1 MAKKSL
7 GQIIGEIIAAIR
19 LGKELSIEQELQS
32 AEAWNKVTA
41 ENRQNTINFIN
52 RVINSIPIAEAN
64 QTKILQEVAAAEGVT
79 GIVEDFQSEY
89 KKGFNNVIPDTYV
102 EEPEL
107 LPEEVDVQA
116 GGAGIGPNLYAPIKA
131 DVQALSA
138 EAIESTLRNAVQ
150 MGMIPG
156 ASISD
161 TGEVQPL
168 TGPLSEESIIADLIA
183 VAPDI
188 RFLGLDSRGYPLGYS
203 QLQSPDSGYGNFP
216 VYLPD
221 MDQSLFG
228 SDFLS
233 ESYIG
238 DLQDKLIRAGYLRT
252 SFQPEVY
259 DGATAIAVQEA
270 MATHN
275 KEGRV
280 PPIPEVAG
288 SLLDFL
294 GLGTEETKYAWDDVR
309 NKEVRDFL
317 FNELDKDV
325 ATREDRV
332 FSDVLTE
339 IPVFQDETAGYLML
353 NTLQQYFPGGQM
365 TLSNIKNAS
374 ALVNKISA
382 DVAKDISKMQK
393 EAEERSIAAG
403 QAAIS
408 STAQIRKLK
417 ERNPNLSDEELK
429 LMYPELFDQQIEVVG
444 ELGAFGAGAIE
455 RQNALFSQRLG
466 VAIQNLIQP
475 ELDFLSKQNRY
486 DRATSNLLAA
496 NRGLSAIEQG
506 APS

>member
-89 KKGFNNVIPDTYV
+89 KKGFNNVIPNTYV

-116 GGAGIGPNLYAPIKA
+116 GGAGVGPNLYAPIKA

-252 SFQPEVY
+252 SFTPEVY

>member
-89 KKGFNNVIPDTYV
+89 KKGFNNVIPNTYV

>member
-89 KKGFNNVIPDTYV
+89 KKGFNNVIPNTYV

-116 GGAGIGPNLYAPIKA
+116 GGVGVGPNLYAPIKA

-252 SFQPEVY
+252 SFTPEVY

>member
-19 LGKELSIEQELQS
+19 LGKELSIEQELKS
-32 AEAWNKVTA
+32 AEAWDKVTA

-89 KKGFNNVIPDTYV
+89 KKGFNNVIPNTYV

-116 GGAGIGPNLYAPIKA
+116 GGAGVGPNLYAPIKA

-252 SFQPEVY
+252 SFTPEVY

>member
-32 AEAWNKVTA
+32 AEAWDKVTA

-52 RVINSIPIAEAN
+52 RVINSMPIAEVN

-116 GGAGIGPNLYAPIKA
+116 GGAVVGPNLFAPIKA

-252 SFQPEVY
+252 SFTPEVY

-408 STAQIRKLK
+408 SAAQIRKLK

-444 ELGAFGAGAIE
+444 ELGAFGAGAME

-486 DRATSNLLAA
+486 DRATGNLLAA

-506 APS
+506 APG

>member
-89 KKGFNNVIPDTYV
+89 KKGFNNVIPNTYV

-116 GGAGIGPNLYAPIKA
+116 GGAGVGPNLYAPIKA

-252 SFQPEVY
+252 SFTPEVY

-408 STAQIRKLK
+408 SAAQIRKLK

>member
-1 MAKKSL
+1 M
-7 GQIIGEIIAAIR
+7 
-19 LGKELSIEQELQS
+19 
-32 AEAWNKVTA
+32 
-41 ENRQNTINFIN
+41 
-52 RVINSIPIAEAN
+52 
-64 QTKILQEVAAAEGVT
+64 
-79 GIVEDFQSEY
+79 
-89 KKGFNNVIPDTYV
+89 
-102 EEPEL
+102 
-107 LPEEVDVQA
+107 
-116 GGAGIGPNLYAPIKA
+116 
-131 DVQALSA
+131 
-138 EAIESTLRNAVQ
+138 
-150 MGMIPG
+150 
-156 ASISD
+156 
-161 TGEVQPL
+161 
-168 TGPLSEESIIADLIA
+168 
-183 VAPDI
+183 
-188 RFLGLDSRGYPLGYS
+188 
-203 QLQSPDSGYGNFP
+203 
-216 VYLPD
+216 
-221 MDQSLFG
+221 
-228 SDFLS
+228 
-233 ESYIG
+233 
-238 DLQDKLIRAGYLRT
+238 
-252 SFQPEVY
+252 
-259 DGATAIAVQEA
+259 
-270 MATHN
+270 
-275 KEGRV
+275 
-280 PPIPEVAG
+280 
-288 SLLDFL
+288 
-294 GLGTEETKYAWDDVR
+294 
-309 NKEVRDFL
+309 
-317 FNELDKDV
+317 
-325 ATREDRV
+325 